1 MRERNRKEI
10 IYRWYAR
17 INYADERYRKTQK
30 FNSKMAKKHG
40 ADKVIE
46 YTEHDLSEEFKEKIK
61 KYLDIAEGGGY

>member
-1 MRERNRKEI
+1 MVC
-10 IYRWYAR
+10 A

-46 YTEHDLSEEFKEKIK
+46 YTEHDLSEELK
-61 KYLDIAEGGGY
+61 KYLDIAEEVGIGFGSRG

>member
-1 MRERNRKEI
+1 MVC
-10 IYRWYAR
+10 A

-46 YTEHDLSEEFKEKIK
+46 YTEHDLSEEFKEKNK
-61 KYLDIAEGGGY
+61 KIFSIAEEVGIGFGSRG